1 MMLRRQLVLGLA
13 ALAVGAR
20 PTAAAGQLG
29 IVLMHGKT
37 APPNS
42 RPLAPLVQAL
52 GSTDASL
59 ATPEMPWSRSRYLS
73 GNAAQALDEIAGAIG
88 ALKAAGASSILLVGH
103 SMGAAAALAYAAQ
116 RGGVMGL
123 SLVAMGH
130 VPRFYYRGLSPAT
143 MPVRDAI
150 VRAREMA
157 ASGRG
162 DEVATFADSNQ
173 GTALAPRLSAREFLS
188 WFDPEAGFDAVE
200 NIARAPCPVQWVVGR
215 IDPIF
220 AQSRELFFDRL
231 PPDSRHELVVV
242 DGGHLDT
249 PANGAAAIVAFARKL
264 GGL

>member
-1 MMLRRQLVLGLA
+1 M
-13 ALAVGAR
+13 AVGGR
-20 PTAAAGQLG
+20 PAAAAGQMG

-52 GSTDASL
+52 GSAGASL
-59 ATPEMPWSRSRYLS
+59 ATPEMPWSRSRYLTGS
-73 GNAAQALDEIAGAIG
+73 AEQSLDEMALAIG
-88 ALKAAGASSILLVGH
+88 ALKAAGASSIFLVGH
-103 SMGAAAALAYAAQ
+103 SMGAAAALAYAVH

-130 VPRFYYRGLSPAT
+130 IPRFYYRGLSPAT
-143 MPVRDAI
+143 MTVRDAI
-150 VRAREMA
+150 VRAREMT

-173 GTALAPRLSAREFLS
+173 GTVLAPRLSARNFLS

-215 IDPIF
+215 NDPIF
-220 AQSRELFFDRL
+220 AQSRPLFYERL
-231 PPDSRHELVVV
+231 PPDPRHELVDV

-249 PANGAAAIVAFARKL
+249 PANGASAIAAFIRKI
-264 GGL
+264 GQT